1 MDQRQK
7 AREES
12 SKEDITDG
20 LKCSR
25 ETRGKTQEGAA
36 DLARRLLLSSRSPR
50 GMGEEEG
57 THRADVTGATSGAMG
72 AARANHSGEKRGRQ
86 GTGRPARGDK
96 RHGLIQS
103 AGQTSESDRKEA
115 AACLSQKDGIR

>member
-1 MDQRQK
+1 MKQNKKALGCQVGQKKSQDVDQRQK
-7 AREES
+7 VREES

-50 GMGEEEG
+50 GMGGEEG
-57 THRADVTGATSGAMG
+57 THRADVTGER
-72 AARANHSGEKRGRQ
+72 RAVLRGQPAPTTQERSVEGKEQ
-86 GTGRPARGDK
+86 DTQLEGTRGTG
-96 RHGLIQS
+96 
-103 AGQTSESDRKEA
+103 
-115 AACLSQKDGIR
+115 